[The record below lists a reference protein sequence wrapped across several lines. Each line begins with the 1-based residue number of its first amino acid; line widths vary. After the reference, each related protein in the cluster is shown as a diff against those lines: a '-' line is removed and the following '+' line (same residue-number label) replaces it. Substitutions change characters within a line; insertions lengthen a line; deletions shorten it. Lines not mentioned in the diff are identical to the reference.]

1 MGYTIGRVRRWDVG
15 GVTTASSAVAEQV
28 ALAVEARTAPAAGS
42 SALDGG
48 WDGVAAD
55 AVLDAAEG
63 EKVHVTKLAD
73 GLGEL
78 ADALSRAAAAL
89 GPAVQ
94 TVRDRIIEA
103 EAAGLVVGE
112 DSVGPAPGR
121 DEITQDV
128 VDGHVEALGQALAT
142 VGSLDQHYGREI
154 DAIAGMMHRAIP
166 TEVDRA
172 TIPGPDAVMLG
183 AAITAGSGAVREGAF
198 ALADEHDPETRGRH
212 KADPMPDDAGRRAAG
227 LLRGAGRLA
236 GPAGGGFTVYQG
248 VEGYVSGETSATEAA
263 AETAGALGGGLAGGA
278 MAGAAAGSFLGPV
291 GTFVGA
297 GIGAG
302 VGAWVGEEAVD
313 RVYDAVV
320 RRDPADTADRSN
332 LDDETGEGGN

>member
-1 MGYTIGRVRRWDVG
+1 M
-15 GVTTASSAVAEQV
+15 TTASSAVAERM
-28 ALAVEARTAPAAGS
+28 ALAVEARTALAAGR
-42 SALDGG
+42 SALDVG
-48 WDGVAAD
+48 WNGVAAD

-78 ADALSRAAAAL
+78 ADALSRAAAAV

-94 TVRDRIIEA
+94 AVRDRVDET

-121 DEITQDV
+121 DEITQEV

-172 TIPGPDAVMLG
+172 TIPGPDAVILG
-183 AAITAGSGAVREGAF
+183 TAITADSGAVREGAS
-198 ALADEHDPETRGRH
+198 ALADE
-212 KADPMPDDAGRRAAG
+212 
-227 LLRGAGRLA
+227 
-236 GPAGGGFTVYQG
+236 
-248 VEGYVSGETSATEAA
+248 
-263 AETAGALGGGLAGGA
+263 
-278 MAGAAAGSFLGPV
+278 
-291 GTFVGA
+291 
-297 GIGAG
+297 
-302 VGAWVGEEAVD
+302 
-313 RVYDAVV
+313 
-320 RRDPADTADRSN
+320 
-332 LDDETGEGGN
+332 

>member
-1 MGYTIGRVRRWDVG
+1 MGYTIGRVRRWDAG

-42 SALDGG
+42 SALDVG

-78 ADALSRAAAAL
+78 ADALSRAAAAV

-121 DEITQDV
+121 DEITQEV

-154 DAIAGMMHRAIP
+154 DAVAGMMYRAIP

-172 TIPGPDAVMLG
+172 TIPGPDAVILG
-183 AAITAGSGAVREGAF
+183 TAITAGSGAVREGAS

-236 GPAGGGFTVYQG
+236 GPAGGGFTAYEG
-248 VEGYVSGETSATEAA
+248 VTGYARGETTAEEAIL
-263 AETAGALGGGLAGGA
+263 ETGGALGGGMAGGA
-278 MAGAAAGSFLGPV
+278 LAGAAAGSFFGPV
-291 GTFVGA
+291 GTFIGA

-302 VGAWVGEEAVD
+302 VGAWAGQEVGGAVHD
-313 RVYDAVV
+313 AVYDAGP
-320 RRDPADTADRSN
+320 DA
-332 LDDETGEGGN
+332 EGTEDGN

>member
-1 MGYTIGRVRRWDVG
+1 M
-15 GVTTASSAVAEQV
+15 TTASSAVAEQV

-103 EAAGLVVGE
+103 ESAGLVVGE

-154 DAIAGMMHRAIP
+154 DAVAGMMYRAIP
-166 TEVDRA
+166 PEVDRGP
-172 TIPGPDAVMLG
+172 IPGPDAVVLG
-183 AAITAGSGAVREGAF
+183 TAITAATGAVKGGAF
-198 ALADEHDPETRGRH
+198 ALADELDPETRGRH

-227 LLRGAGRLA
+227 LLRRAGRLA

-313 RVYDAVV
+313 RVYDSVV
-320 RRDPADTADRSN
+320 RRGPADTADRSN